1 MTRTQRRTQRRTLPI
16 IYTPLHK
23 PHVPR
28 IELSQDF
35 VVDHPEVPERV
46 EVMAGALRQAGH
58 AESFVAPREFPFNS
72 AAAVHDA
79 SLLTYLEQT
88 TARLAQSA
96 GDTLLETP
104 YTISPDTPLAANTLA
119 QAWLA
124 SCVVL
129 TGAELLRGGESRVY
143 ALERPP
149 GHHAG
154 RYKYGGYC
162 YINHA
167 AVAAHALQ
175 SHGRVAVLDIDFHH
189 GNGTQEIFYETDEV
203 LYVSLHGHPAW
214 AYPRFSGWPE
224 ETGTGA
230 GENYTLNLALP
241 MFTGNAA
248 YLEAFAQALEKLAW
262 YSPAYLI
269 LSCGFDT
276 RAGDPVGA
284 FSLTDECYQAV
295 GEQLAALSVPILAVQ
310 EGGYD
315 LEGLGKAV
323 VALVDGLVPS

>member
-1 MTRTQRRTQRRTLPI
+1 MARTDRRTLPI
-16 IYTPLHK
+16 IYTPLHQ

-28 IELSQDF
+28 IELSYNI

-46 EVMAGALRQAGH
+46 EVMAKALREAGH
-58 AESFVAPREFPFNS
+58 ADSFVEPRAYPLEF
-72 AAAVHDA
+72 AAKVHDE
-79 SLLTYLEQT
+79 SLIEFLEQT
-88 TARLAQSA
+88 TLRLAGSD
-96 GDTLLETP
+96 GDSVLETP
-104 YTISPDTPLAANTLA
+104 YTISPDTPLAANTLE

-129 TGAELLRGGESRVY
+129 TGADMLRSGVPCVY

-167 AVAAHALQ
+167 AVAAHTLKA
-175 SHGRVAVLDIDFHH
+175 HGRVAVLDIDFHH
-189 GNGTQEIFYETDEV
+189 GNGTQEIFYETNEV

-224 ETGTGA
+224 EMGTGA
-230 GENYTLNLALP
+230 GANFNLNLPLP
-241 MFTGNAA
+241 MFTDNQS
-248 YLEAFAQALEKLAW
+248 YLEAFSQALEKIAW
-262 YSPAYLI
+262 YAPDYLI
-269 LSCGFDT
+269 LSSGFDT

>member
-1 MTRTQRRTQRRTLPI
+1 MSRTLPI
-16 IYTPLHK
+16 VYSALHQ
-23 PHVPR
+23 PHEPR
-28 IELSQDF
+28 IEISREI

-46 EVMAGALRQAGH
+46 EVMARALQQAGH
-58 AESFVAPREFPFNS
+58 ADSFIKPREFPFDL
-72 AAAVHDA
+72 AAQVHDA
-79 SLLTYLEQT
+79 SLLAFLEQT
-88 TARLAQSA
+88 TSRLAESE
-96 GDTLLETP
+96 GNTVLETP
-104 YTISPDTPLAANTLA
+104 YTISPDTPLAGNTLTK
-119 QAWLA
+119 AWLA

-129 TGAELLRGGESRVY
+129 TGAELLREGAPCVY

-167 AVAAHALQ
+167 AVAAQALRT
-175 SHGRVAVLDIDFHH
+175 HGRVAVLDIDFHH

-203 LYVSLHGHPAW
+203 LYISLHGHPAW

-230 GENYTLNLALP
+230 GENFNLNLALP
-241 MFTGNAA
+241 MFTENDAF
-248 YLEAFAQALEKLAW
+248 LEAFAQALEKLAW
-262 YSPAYLI
+262 FAPRYLI

-284 FSLTDECYQAV
+284 FSLTDECYQAI
-295 GEQLAALSVPILAVQ
+295 GEQLAALNIPMLAVQ

>member
-1 MTRTQRRTQRRTLPI
+1 MTRTHSRTLPI
-16 IYTPLHK
+16 IYTPRHQS
-23 PHVPR
+23 HVPR
-28 IELSQDF
+28 IELSQNF

-46 EVMAGALRQAGH
+46 EVMARALRQAGH
-58 AESFVAPREFPFNS
+58 ADSFVEPLEYSFDS
-72 AAAVHDA
+72 AAKVHDE
-79 SLLTYLEQT
+79 SLIAFLEQT
-88 TARLAQSA
+88 TTRLAKS
-96 GDTLLETP
+96 DESSVLETP
-104 YTISPDTPLAANTLA
+104 YTISPDTPLAANTLM

-129 TGAELLRGGESRVY
+129 TGANMLLSGIPSVY

-167 AVAAHALQ
+167 AVAAHTLKR
-175 SHGRVAVLDIDFHH
+175 HGRVAVLDIDFHH
-189 GNGTQEIFYETDEV
+189 GNGTQEIFYDTDEV

-224 ETGTGA
+224 ETGSGA
-230 GENYTLNLALP
+230 GENFNLNLPLP
-241 MFTGNAA
+241 MFTANGP
-248 YLEAFAQALEKLAW
+248 YLESFAQALEKIAW
-262 YSPAYLI
+262 YAPAYLI
-269 LSCGFDT
+269 LSSGFDT

-323 VALVDGLVPS
+323 VALVDGLVSS